1 MQQTFVDN
9 IKEYYKIFYFG
20 SLAAYLKIL
29 KIHKSL
35 SCSMSHSIL
44 DRHTQ
49 LGLLTD
55 LWQLDVQTSRKTRPK
70 MTKDPTRS
78 MLLRTDV
85 VKVKD
90 LFFTEKI
97 KYMLVCRCLISWKE
111 GLLVLFL
118 QIINF
123 TRHMY
128 FEVWSWLFFL
138 FLLLLRSVGSN

>member
-1 MQQTFVDN
+1 
-9 IKEYYKIFYFG
+9 
-20 SLAAYLKIL
+20 
-29 KIHKSL
+29 
-35 SCSMSHSIL
+35 
-44 DRHTQ
+44 
-49 LGLLTD
+49 
-55 LWQLDVQTSRKTRPK
+55 

-111 GLLVLFL
+111 GFLVLFL

-128 FEVWSWLFFL
+128 FEV
-138 FLLLLRSVGSN
+138 